1 MVQQTWP
8 VKSFL
13 KALRTISPTFADTI
27 TVKQSEGNSY
37 EFRQL
42 LQIYRTWYRNTHI
55 STLHGRGRGSVYATD
70 TPTPTPTLHGKDKDG
85 RPAGGFSTC
94 LCGSPGHSWS
104 KCPHIFEWNRPS
116 GFKIDESI
124 QRLIEEK
131 KSKNSVIRSTLKKIR
146 YNHNNP
152 RSTSQDAGSSSSNAS
167 SNATPNPADS
177 GPQVPMGAMAYR
189 PHVTSAVHDPEL
201 HFALVN
207 SYILDSGA
215 TEHVCNDRSR
225 FTTYRLAAEDDI
237 LEDGAISQSP
247 WTVK

>member
-70 TPTPTPTLHGKDKDG
+70 TPTPTPTLHGKDKEG

-94 LCGSPGHSWS
+94 LCGSPGHS
-104 KCPHIFEWNRPS
+104 
-116 GFKIDESI
+116 
-124 QRLIEEK
+124 
-131 KSKNSVIRSTLKKIR
+131 
-146 YNHNNP
+146 
-152 RSTSQDAGSSSSNAS
+152 
-167 SNATPNPADS
+167 
-177 GPQVPMGAMAYR
+177 
-189 PHVTSAVHDPEL
+189 
-201 HFALVN
+201 
-207 SYILDSGA
+207 
-215 TEHVCNDRSR
+215 
-225 FTTYRLAAEDDI
+225 
-237 LEDGAISQSP
+237 
-247 WTVK
+247 